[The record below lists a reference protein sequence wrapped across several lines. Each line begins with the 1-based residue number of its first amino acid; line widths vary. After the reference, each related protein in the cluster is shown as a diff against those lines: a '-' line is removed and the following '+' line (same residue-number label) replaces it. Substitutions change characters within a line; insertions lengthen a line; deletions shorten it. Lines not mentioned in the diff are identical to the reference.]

1 MLVRFQRL
9 REEQFKIHLSLV
21 SSAYFYYQV
30 DFNPRYDTSPVV
42 SYGQVHI
49 KLFTGIRELSF
60 AIELPKT
67 LVQVLRKFDH
77 SIFNGFA
84 QRGVE

>member
-1 MLVRFQRL
+1 M
-9 REEQFKIHLSLV
+9 HLSLV

-30 DFNPRYDTSPVV
+30 DFDPRYDASPVV
-42 SYGQVHI
+42 SYGHQVI
-49 KLFTGIRELSF
+49 YSFQKIWPPRACFAPPEGIRELSF
-60 AIELPKT
+60 AIELPET